1 MKIFTVFMS
10 LQQYYINGLLAG
22 SLMLGVCP
30 VISAEE
36 TSAVGALPEYFSEEQ
51 EGPAHM
57 AFMAEHVRKLLAL
70 QCFAS
75 QKRQGSYMNTSRVCL
90 PRCGAY

>member
-1 MKIFTVFMS
+1 MASLVFDV
-10 LQQYYINGLLAG
+10 
-22 SLMLGVCP
+22 GVCR
-30 VISAEE
+30 VITAEE

-57 AFMAEHVRKLLAL
+57 PFMAEHVRKFLAL
-70 QCFAS
+70 RCFAS